1 MSIRP
6 RQPRPCPSTSPRLL
20 RPQSLILP
28 PAAAT
33 PIPHPAI
40 LYRFP
45 LLSSWASAPH
55 VPAWTAAAATPAGMA
70 GAPKRTQQFPPPEVL
85 KTLATHGCGR
95 RYGVRRVKPQRT
107 GQEAHVYK
115 RTRLAV
121 AQLSHSCRGGHAPG
135 HGHSASGFSPYLI
148 AACPR
153 CRQ

>member
-1 MSIRP
+1 MKVGVAVVHTP
-6 RQPRPCPSTSPRLL
+6 ATAATMPVHLSTSP
-20 RPQSLILP
+20 S
-28 PAAAT
+28 PAVSNLAT
-33 PIPHPAI
+33 GGGHPNTPSRNPLQI
-40 LYRFP
+40 SPP
-45 LLSSWASAPH
+45 LLLGKCTTCARLDGCSRHAS
-55 VPAWTAAAATPAGMA
+55 
-70 GAPKRTQQFPPPEVL
+70 R
-85 KTLATHGCGR
+85 HGRGTEAHSAVSPTR
-95 RYGVRRVKPQRT
+95 SRVKPQRT